1 MLANTFEKF
10 YPPFFSFFFLF
21 YKTNHQSQT
30 REILFRDECPLM
42 TLWRVVSLEVPN
54 HKERKR
60 TRRQM
65 KVLESKVKAG
75 TLISIYVIR
84 TTD

>member
-1 MLANTFEKF
+1 
-10 YPPFFSFFFLF
+10 
-21 YKTNHQSQT
+21 
-30 REILFRDECPLM
+30 M

-60 TRRQM
+60 TRRQI

-84 TTD
+84 NTD